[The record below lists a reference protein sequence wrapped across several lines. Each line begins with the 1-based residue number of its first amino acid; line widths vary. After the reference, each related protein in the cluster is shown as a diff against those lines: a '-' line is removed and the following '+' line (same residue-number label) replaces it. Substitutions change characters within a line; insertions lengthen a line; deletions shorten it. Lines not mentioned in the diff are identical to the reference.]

1 MMSWAGIASCLWVVA
16 AIVALLPMRRQYAP
30 GFFLLGLAPVLMVW
44 LSLTYGWWIGIVAL
58 FAFVSMFRKPL
69 FFIGKRLMGRAP
81 ARSWDERPK

>member
-1 MMSWAGIASCLWVVA
+1 MTWAGIAACLWVLAA

-30 GFFLLGLAPVLMVW
+30 GFVLLGLASVLIVW

-69 FFIGKRLMGRAP
+69 FFIGKRLVGRVP

>member
-1 MMSWAGIASCLWVVA
+1 MSWAGIAACLWVVAA

-30 GFFLLGLAPVLMVW
+30 GFFLLGLAPVLIVW